1 MDGEDRDGPRE
12 RRQYPREPI
21 TLAVEYDSAEELL
34 GDVTDNLSAGG
45 LCVSTRGA
53 LAVRDRVDLVLS
65 FPGLIAPISV
75 AGVVQWAEAG
85 DGDEGEQKV
94 GIALAD
100 PDGDA
105 ATQLE
110 SILDRVRRGDPSAVS
125 RVLKLLVVEDNP
137 HVADLIRDGLRGWQL
152 RDSGDLPVFTFRT
165 AHDGRQALDLLA
177 AEAFDA
183 LILDIYLPVID
194 GVTVIERIR
203 AQKGLR
209 SLPIIAVSA
218 GGSTVRENA
227 LHAGADFFLDKP
239 MRLRQIIDTM
249 RRLVSL

>member
-1 MDGEDRDGPRE
+1 MDGEDRDGQSD
-12 RRQYPREPI
+12 RRHDPREPI

-34 GDVTDNLSAGG
+34 GDVTENLSASG
-45 LCVSTRGA
+45 LCVTTHGE
-53 LAVRDRVDLVLS
+53 LAGGEPVDLVLS
-65 FPGLIAPISV
+65 FPGLIAPIAI
-75 AGVVQWAEAG
+75 AGVVRWVRPDD
-85 DGDEGEQKV
+85 DGIHQA

-100 PDGDA
+100 PEGEA

-110 SILDRVRRGDPSAVS
+110 AILDRVRRRDPDTVG

-165 AHDGRQALDLLA
+165 AHDGRQALDMLA
-177 AEAFDA
+177 AESFDA
-183 LILDIYLPVID
+183 LILDIYLPVLD

-209 SLPIIAVSA
+209 ALPIIAVSA
-218 GGSTVRENA
+218 GGASVRENA
-227 LHAGADFFLDKP
+227 LRAGADFFLDKP

-249 RRLVSL
+249 RRLVSI